1 MINSELLIIN
11 GLAVKNYKR
20 AVPATVCNVFLYSQC
35 SLYLPH
41 LLYEIQLLFHWGEI
55 YFLFHRGLLSA
66 LCGIFRDKKYCVST
80 ALQLN
85 GFITAYQN
93 DNGLAIL
100 HSSFFILHSYLFFF
114 TSVVEKSVIICNIS
128 VISVLF
134 FIRAYAILPYKQLV
148 YNHLQTTPPCGHP
161 SNEGELGH
169 SAN

>member
-11 GLAVKNYKR
+11 CLAVKNYKR
-20 AVPATVCNVFLYSQC
+20 AVAATVRNVFLYSQC

-41 LLYEIQLLFHWGEI
+41 LSYEIQLLFHWCEI

-93 DNGLAIL
+93 DNGLA
-100 HSSFFILHSYLFFF
+100 ILHSYLFFF